1 MSVTITQDMISGA
14 IAAQEKYGVPASIT
28 LGQIIL
34 ESSGNNPGG
43 LSGLAYKAKN
53 LFGIKAG
60 NSWRGKTYSAKT
72 GEYGSG
78 GYYNTTS
85 AFRAYDSFAE
95 SIDDHG
101 KLLASPHYQKY
112 LKGVTNYKE
121 YAKGIKAAGYA
132 TDPNYASK
140 LISIIESNGFQ
151 KYDTGK
157 TGTATTTTDEN
168 EADSGGGES
177 QAAAGVDN
185 LGVGKKALVLL
196 FCLVFVVLGFLFLMG
211 SFNLTPIQGGNKN

>member
-1 MSVTITQDMISGA
+1 MSAKITQDMIDGA
-14 IAAQEKYGVPASIT
+14 IKAQEKYGVPASIT

-34 ESSGNNPGG
+34 ESSGSNPGG

-60 NSWRGKTYSAKT
+60 VSWTGKTYSAQT

-78 GYYNTTS
+78 GAYTTTA

-101 KLLASPHYQKY
+101 KLLSTSRYQKY
-112 LKGVTNYKE
+112 VKGVTDYKA

-151 KYDTGK
+151 KYDSSKLGAASPDSNQDTGTDSNQSAAPDSFSDSLGLGKKILLVVFCGLFAVMCVLFLLGAFDLSPVSGGK
-157 TGTATTTTDEN
+157 TT
-168 EADSGGGES
+168 
-177 QAAAGVDN
+177 
-185 LGVGKKALVLL
+185 
-196 FCLVFVVLGFLFLMG
+196 
-211 SFNLTPIQGGNKN
+211 